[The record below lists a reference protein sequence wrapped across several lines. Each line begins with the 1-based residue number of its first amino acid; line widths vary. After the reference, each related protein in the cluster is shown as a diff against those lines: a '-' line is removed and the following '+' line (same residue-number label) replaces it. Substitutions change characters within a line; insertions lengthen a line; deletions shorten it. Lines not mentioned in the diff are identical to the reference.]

1 MLKDLAHWPRLSLAT
16 SHETHAP
23 QQSPILFVHFV
34 GMSEQSLQDRE
45 AQGLGGGQVFETC
58 VEPAILQSS
67 SERDLGSLLCHL
79 STFTYPIDR
88 QARAVLTELAT
99 DGDLEWIRRND

>member
-16 SHETHAP
+16 SHETHAAI
-23 QQSPILFVHFV
+23 SNSIR
-34 GMSEQSLQDRE
+34 SLHRHERAELAGRE
-45 AQGLGGGQVFETC
+45 VQGLGGRPFFETC

-99 DGDLEWIRRND
+99 DGDLE